1 MRSIV
6 LPFSPVF
13 ATMILSVVSFFRAG
27 CVGVNLLLRKVSY
40 DFNLI
45 GQSLGRYHIVEQ
57 LGEGGMASVFKG
69 YDTSLER
76 FVAVKVIRT
85 DKGQDTAFLQ
95 RFQREAKAL
104 ARLEHPYILKVLDY
118 GEQDGMP
125 YLVMPFIPGGTL
137 KEQMGRPIAAARA
150 AGLLAPI
157 ARALEYAHAQN
168 IIHRDIKPANILIG
182 PSGAPLLSDFGIAKM
197 LDQEENATQLTGTG
211 VGIGTPDYM
220 APEQWMGKADPRTDV
235 YSLGVVFFEM
245 LTGRKPY
252 TADTPAAVLLKHVQ
266 DPLPPPRSFAPNLP
280 LDAEQ
285 ALYKSLAK
293 KPEER
298 YQEVGAFAAALE
310 ALAAGTAHPV
320 PGASSTATVLETD
333 LPVQAGPAATALQP
347 SAEAYPLPPA
357 ASPSRKQMPKLLI
370 GAGAVGVVMV
380 TCLVLAGILFL
391 LRSYI
396 PGLAPTATA
405 TPTANDSTLGT
416 LPAPTPGKEGQA
428 ATAVQPPAPTLTA
441 GLQAP
446 TATLPP
452 ITAIEGIPADI
463 PIFSDNN
470 GDLITNRNESMD
482 MYTFT
487 TDQDPAAVLEYYTK
501 ELAAQGWELVNTS
514 EYQGQTATML
524 VYMKDETRTVMVNV
538 SSTENGTMFSLMLPK
553 QQ

>member
-1 MRSIV
+1 
-6 LPFSPVF
+6 
-13 ATMILSVVSFFRAG
+13 MI
-27 CVGVNLLLRKVSY
+27 
-40 DFNLI
+40 NLI

-57 LGEGGMASVFKG
+57 LGEGGMASVFKA
-69 YDTSLER
+69 YDTALER

-85 DKGQDTAFLQ
+85 DKGQDTAFLH

-104 ARLEHPYILKVLDY
+104 ARLDHPFILKVLDY

-125 YLVMPFIPGGTL
+125 YLVMPFVPGGTL
-137 KEQMGRPIAAARA
+137 KEQMGRPMAAARA

-168 IIHRDIKPANILIG
+168 IIHRDIKPANILIS

-235 YSLGVVFFEM
+235 YSLGVVFYEM

-280 LDAEQ
+280 LEAEQ
-285 ALYKSLAK
+285 ALYKALAK
-293 KPEER
+293 KPEDR

-310 ALAAGTAHPV
+310 VLASGTVHPV
-320 PGASSTATVLETD
+320 PRASSAATVLETD
-333 LPVQAGPAATALQP
+333 LLAQAGLAAPGLQT
-347 SAEAYPLPPA
+347 SAGAPD
-357 ASPSRKQMPKLLI
+357 ASPPRKQLPKILI
-370 GAGAVGVVMV
+370 GAGAAGAVLVA
-380 TCLVLAGILFL
+380 CLVVVGILFL
-391 LRSYI
+391 LRNYI
-396 PGLAPTATA
+396 PGLSPSATA
-405 TPTANDSTLGT
+405 TPTANDSTLGI
-416 LPAPTPGKEGQA
+416 LPTPATGKKGQA
-428 ATAVQPPAPTLTA
+428 ATAVQPPTPTSTPDV
-441 GLQAP
+441 QIP

-452 ITAIEGIPADI
+452 ITTVEGIPADI

-470 GDLITNRNESMD
+470 GDLMTNRNESMD

-514 EYQGQTATML
+514 EYQGQSATML

-538 SSTENGTMFSLMLPK
+538 SSTEMGTMFSLMLPK

>member
-1 MRSIV
+1 M
-6 LPFSPVF
+6 L
-13 ATMILSVVSFFRAG
+13 
-27 CVGVNLLLRKVSY
+27 
-40 DFNLI
+40 NLI
-45 GQSLGRYHIVEQ
+45 GQSLGRYHIIEQ
-57 LGEGGMASVFKG
+57 LGEGGMASVFKA

-85 DKGQDTAFLQ
+85 DKGQETAFLH

-104 ARLEHPYILKVLDY
+104 ARLEHPYILQVLDY

-125 YLVMPFIPGGTL
+125 YLVMPYIPGGTL
-137 KEQMGRPIAAARA
+137 KEQMGRPMPAARA
-150 AGLLAPI
+150 ARLLAPI

-182 PSGAPLLSDFGIAKM
+182 PSGAPLLSDFGIAKL

-235 YSLGVVFFEM
+235 YSLGVVFYEM

-280 LDAEQ
+280 QEAEQ
-285 ALYKSLAK
+285 ALYKALAK

-298 YQEVGAFAAALE
+298 YQQVGAFAAALE
-310 ALAAGTAHPV
+310 ALAAGTARPV
-320 PGASSTATVLETD
+320 LGASSAATVLETD
-333 LPVQAGPAATALQP
+333 LPGQAAPAAALQP
-347 SAEAYPLPPA
+347 PAGGSTPSPA
-357 ASPSRKQMPKLLI
+357 APPSRKQLPKILI
-370 GAGAVGVVMV
+370 GVGALGFATVACLAVAGM
-380 TCLVLAGILFL
+380 LYL
-391 LRSYI
+391 LGLTI
-396 PGLAPTATA
+396 PGFRLSATA
-405 TPTANDSTLGT
+405 TPTANDSMLGT
-416 LPAPTPGKEGQA
+416 FSVPTPGEDGQA
-428 ATAVQPPAPTLTA
+428 ATAVQLPTPIPTSGVQL
-441 GLQAP
+441 P
-446 TATLPP
+446 TAKLPP
-452 ITAIEGIPADI
+452 IIAIEGVPADI

-501 ELAAQGWELVNTS
+501 ELAAQGWKLINTS
-514 EYQGQTATML
+514 ETQGQSATML

-538 SSTENGTMFSLMLPK
+538 TSTDGVTWLSLMIPK
-553 QQ
+553 AQQ